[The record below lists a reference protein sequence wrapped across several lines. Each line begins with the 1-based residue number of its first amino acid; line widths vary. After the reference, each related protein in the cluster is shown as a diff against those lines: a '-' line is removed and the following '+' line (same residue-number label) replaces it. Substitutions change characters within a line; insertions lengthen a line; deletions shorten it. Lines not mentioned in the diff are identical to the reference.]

1 MLESIVITGAI
12 TLVIIGIVNTLV
24 ILEVLGRKGG
34 RNSLRVLHRWLGF
47 CFVILFTGLFVYMV
61 PRIAFFENIPVN
73 FLVHGFTAI
82 VVFSLLIVKLIIVR
96 RYKLYMG
103 SLPSIGLYLMI
114 GTILIAMSSAGVAL
128 FKRISG

>member
-1 MLESIVITGAI
+1 MAESIVLTGAI
-12 TLVIIGIVNTLV
+12 TLVVIGIVNILV

-34 RNSLRVLHRWLGF
+34 KNSLRALHRWLGF
-47 CFVILFTGLFVYMV
+47 CFVILFTGLFAYMV

>member
-1 MLESIVITGAI
+1 MAESIVLTGAI
-12 TLVIIGIVNTLV
+12 ALVVIGIVNALV

-34 RNSLRVLHRWLGF
+34 RNSLRATHRWLGF

-61 PRIAFFENIPVN
+61 PRIAFFENVPVN

-103 SLPSIGLYLMI
+103 SLPSIGLYLVI

>member
-1 MLESIVITGAI
+1 MAESIVLTGAI
-12 TLVIIGIVNTLV
+12 TLVVIGAVNTLV

-34 RNSLRVLHRWLGF
+34 RNSLRSLHRWLGL
-47 CFVILFTGLFVYMV
+47 CFVVLFTGLFIYMV
-61 PRIAFFENIPVN
+61 PRIAFFENVPVN

-82 VVFSLLIVKLIIVR
+82 VVFSLLIVKLIVVR
-96 RYKLYMG
+96 RYKLYMS

-114 GTILIAMSSAGVAL
+114 GTILIAMSSVGVAL